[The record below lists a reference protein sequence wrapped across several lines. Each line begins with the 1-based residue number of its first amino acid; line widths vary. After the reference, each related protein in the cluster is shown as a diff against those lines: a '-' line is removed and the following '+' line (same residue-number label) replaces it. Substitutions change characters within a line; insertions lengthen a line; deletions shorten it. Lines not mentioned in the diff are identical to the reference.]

1 MSETKGA
8 QASCSGPCERCHD
21 GAETVSGAEVLPE
34 PGPVERLLAP
44 RELQVARLAAAGF
57 DSSAI
62 AERLAIKPATVRTT
76 LHRVYGKLSIRSR
89 DELRDILASRSEA
102 ADGDR
107 GASRNGRD
115 AADNDGC
122 GAMDC
127 STAAGPPSDA
137 IPMPL
142 LVASVGLLCFVPA
155 AVALQPSLLAYALPT
170 PDAYGACGIGAGAG
184 ALAYLLIACPR
195 RRLDMPKPR
204 WLGLSLLIVAA
215 VLLVQLLCMQGGVL
229 TRVDKASDAAACFV
243 AASWEA
249 LLCYGLAALF
259 GTSKTLLESAG
270 VLSAR
275 LRVEAAAVAVLL
287 VAAASVLN
295 LAQVVIG
302 ACGIGIVLCG
312 SVLRWRG
319 CARTPLEFGAPKEPD
334 ESSGRLLSPFT
345 RVDSALLGFQAL
357 PCCLA
362 FLVVYLFGL
371 SGGFGQLLVW
381 VPFVVFAAAGFHSL
395 RSHLELRPHEVASCA
410 LLLAL
415 GLMIPG
421 AHALTVCVAAALM
434 GAYLYRSAVRLLV
447 RDRLLPDSTV
457 ALWYVPLSI
466 GCLLGGIASVCVARM
481 LAVQRA
487 GDIAL
492 ASATQ
497 PLYELCLFAAA
508 SVCAACGL
516 LFWRSCRAARADR
529 AVHARFC
536 GASSDGDL
544 ERFRWYLQFKGLDKT
559 CRLVAVAT
567 VQGQTVRQIA
577 EELSYA
583 PSTIKALRRRAFR
596 LLDVDDAAGLLQ
608 LYRQVIEV

>member
-1 MSETKGA
+1 MSEIKGV
-8 QASCSGPCERCHD
+8 QAGCSGSCERCHT
-21 GAETVSGAEVLPE
+21 GAEAVSGAETLSAPV
-34 PGPVERLLAP
+34 PVEKLLAP
-44 RELQVARLAAAGF
+44 REFQVAKLAAAGF
-57 DSSAI
+57 DSAAI
-62 AERLAIKPATVRTT
+62 AERLTIKPATVRTT

-89 DELRDILASRSEA
+89 DELREILTSRSEA
-102 ADGDR
+102 AGCDGD
-107 GASRNGRD
+107 APRNRQD

-127 STAAGPPSDA
+127 SAAACPPSDA

-142 LVASVGLLCFVPA
+142 LVALVGLLSFVPA
-155 AVALQPSLLAYALPT
+155 AVALQPLLLAHALPT
-170 PDAYGACGIGAGAG
+170 PDAYGACGIGAGVG
-184 ALAYLLIACPR
+184 VLAYLLHACTR
-195 RRLDMPKPR
+195 CRVDMSKQR
-204 WLGLSLLIVAA
+204 GFGLSLLMVAA
-215 VLLVQLLCMQGGVL
+215 VLLVQLLCMQSGVL
-229 TRVDKASDAAACFV
+229 ARIDEASDAAACFV
-243 AASWEA
+243 AALWEA

-259 GTSKTLLESAG
+259 DTSKTLLESAG

-334 ESSGRLLSPFT
+334 ESSGRVLSPFT
-345 RVDSALLGFQAL
+345 RADSALLGFQAL

-371 SGGFGQLLVW
+371 SGGSGQLLVW
-381 VPFVVFAAAGFHSL
+381 APFVMFAAAGFHSL
-395 RSHLELRPHEVASCA
+395 RGHLELRAHEVASCA
-410 LLLAL
+410 FLLAL

-421 AHALTVCVAAALM
+421 AHALAVCVAAVLM

-447 RDRLLPDSTV
+447 RDRQLPDSTV
-457 ALWYVPLSI
+457 ALWYFPLSI

-481 LAVQRA
+481 LAVRRA

-529 AVHARFC
+529 AVHAGFC

-544 ERFRWYLQFKGLDKT
+544 ERFQWYLQFKGLDET

-567 VQGQTVRQIA
+567 VQGETVRQIA

-583 PSTIKALRRRAFR
+583 PSTIKALRRRVFR

-608 LYRQVIEV
+608 LYRQVIEA

>member
-8 QASCSGPCERCHD
+8 QAGCSGPCERCHA
-21 GAETVSGAEVLPE
+21 GAETVSGAEVLSE
-34 PGPVERLLAP
+34 LGPVEKLLAP
-44 RELQVARLAAAGF
+44 RELQVAKLAAAGF

-89 DELRDILASRSEA
+89 DELRGLLASRLEA
-102 ADGDR
+102 ASGDGS
-107 GASRNGRD
+107 ASRNGQD
-115 AADNDGC
+115 AADNDGS
-122 GAMDC
+122 GTTDC
-127 STAAGPPSDA
+127 STAADPPSDA

-142 LVASVGLLCFVPA
+142 LVASVGLLSFVPA
-155 AVALQPSLLAYALPT
+155 TAALQPSLLTYALPT
-170 PDAYGACGIGAGAG
+170 PDAYGACGIGAGMG
-184 ALAYLLIACPR
+184 TLAYLLIACSR
-195 RRLDMPKPR
+195 RRLDMSKQR
-204 WLGLSLLIVAA
+204 GFGLSLLMVAA

-229 TRVDKASDAAACFV
+229 ARIDEASDAAACFV

-259 GTSKTLLESAG
+259 GTSKALLESAG

-295 LAQVVIG
+295 LVQIVIG

-312 SVLRWRG
+312 SLLCRRG
-319 CARTPLEFGAPKEPD
+319 CACTPFEFCSPKEPD
-334 ESSGRLLSPFT
+334 KGPDRLLSPFT
-345 RVDSALLGFQAL
+345 RIDSALLGFQAL

-381 VPFVVFAAAGFHSL
+381 APFVVFAAAGFHSL
-395 RSHLELRPHEVASCA
+395 RSHLELRPYEVASCA

-421 AHALTVCVAAALM
+421 AHALAVCVAAALM

-447 RDRLLPDSTV
+447 RDRQLPDSTV
-457 ALWYVPLSI
+457 TLWCVPLST

-487 GDIAL
+487 GDIML

-529 AVHARFC
+529 VVHAGFC
-536 GASSDGDL
+536 GISSDGDL
-544 ERFRWYLQFKGLDKT
+544 ERFQWYLQFKGLDET

-567 VQGQTVRQIA
+567 VQGETVRQIA

-608 LYRQVIEV
+608 LYRQVTEA

>member
-8 QASCSGPCERCHD
+8 QAGCSGSCECCHD
-21 GAETVSGAEVLPE
+21 GAETVSGAEVLSE
-34 PGPVERLLAP
+34 PGPVEKLLAP
-44 RELQVARLAAAGF
+44 RELQVAKLAAAGF

-89 DELRDILASRSEA
+89 DELRGLLASRLEA
-102 ADGDR
+102 TSGDGS
-107 GASRNGRD
+107 ASRNGQD

-122 GAMDC
+122 GATDC

-142 LVASVGLLCFVPA
+142 LVASVGLLSFVPA
-155 AVALQPSLLAYALPT
+155 TAALQPSLLTYALPT
-170 PDAYGACGIGAGAG
+170 PGAYGACGIGAGVG
-184 ALAYLLIACPR
+184 ALAYLLITCPR
-195 RRLDMPKPR
+195 CRLDMPKPR
-204 WLGLSLLIVAA
+204 WLGLSLLMVAA

-229 TRVDKASDAAACFV
+229 ARIDEASDAAAYFV

-249 LLCYGLAALF
+249 LLYYGLIALF
-259 GTSKTLLESAG
+259 DTSTTLLEGAG
-270 VLSAR
+270 VLFAR
-275 LRVEAAAVAVLL
+275 LRVESAAVAALL

-302 ACGIGIVLCG
+302 ACGIGVVLCG

-319 CARTPLEFGAPKEPD
+319 GVCTPLEFGAPKDSD
-334 ESSGRLLSPFT
+334 ESSGSLLSPFT

-362 FLVVYLFGL
+362 FLVVYLFAL
-371 SGGFGQLLVW
+371 SGDFGQLLVW
-381 VPFVVFAAAGFHSL
+381 VPFVVLAAAGFHSL

-421 AHALTVCVAAALM
+421 AHALAACVAAALM

-447 RDRLLPDSTV
+447 RDRQLPDSTV
-457 ALWYVPLSI
+457 ALWYFPLSI

-481 LAVQRA
+481 LAIQRA
-487 GDIAL
+487 GDIVL
-492 ASATQ
+492 ASAAQ

-516 LFWRSCRAARADR
+516 LFWRSCHAARAGR
-529 AVHARFC
+529 AVHAGFC

-544 ERFRWYLQFKGLDKT
+544 ERFQWYLQFKGLDET

-567 VQGQTVRQIA
+567 VQGETVRQIA

-583 PSTIKALRRRAFR
+583 PSTIKALRRRVFR